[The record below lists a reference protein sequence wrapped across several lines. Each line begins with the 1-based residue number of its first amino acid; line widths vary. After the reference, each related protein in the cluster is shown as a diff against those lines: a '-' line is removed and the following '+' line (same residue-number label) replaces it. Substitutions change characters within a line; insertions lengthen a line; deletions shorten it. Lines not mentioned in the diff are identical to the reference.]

1 MAATTSTSSSPV
13 FTVNPYENHPTLT
26 QLESDVL
33 WEYAKLNQH
42 IKDVRTALSERE
54 HQINPS

>member
-42 IKDVRTALSERE
+42 IKDVRTAA
-54 HQINPS
+54 I